1 MSTPAELALERALAA
16 ATPAEMLPHLLDAW
30 REYEAPAIADL
41 IDVATARALVGRDPI
56 DDAATLDARQAQ
68 WMELAASGDPL
79 VVPWLIERTFTPR
92 IALTVARLNALWK
105 LPRDPR
111 IAAGLLAL
119 TTRAGLLARS
129 SLWTRLL
136 RIVRNQH
143 DVRSIAAIEARLAQF
158 EASAVAKTESETAL
172 AARLA
177 QTRLMLAGQILVP
190 PAPRDELFA
199 RVAERLADPDAARAV
214 AVAKT
219 AEDFCAEIW
228 ARPKDDG
235 PREVFADWLIEQG
248 DPRGELIALQIAR
261 ERGAAAPE
269 GIKRE
274 RKLLAEHARTWLGAL
289 SPVVKNF
296 VFERGFLARAEI
308 MWRRLAE
315 RPELMTHPAWA
326 TVREYKLA
334 AEGER
339 VCDPWLDHMIALGA
353 KRV

>member
-1 MSTPAELALERALAA
+1 MSTPAEIALERALG
-16 ATPAEMLPHLLDAW
+16 ATTPEEMLPHLLDAW

-41 IDVATARALVGRDPI
+41 IDVATARALAGRAPI
-56 DDAATLDARQAQ
+56 EEAATLDARQQQ
-68 WMELAASGDPL
+68 WLELAAAADPAN
-79 VVPWLIERTFTPR
+79 VPWLIERTFTTR

-111 IAAGLLAL
+111 IASGLLAL
-119 TTRAGLLARS
+119 TSRAGLLARS

-136 RIVRNQH
+136 RIVRNQN
-143 DVRSIAAIEARLAQF
+143 DLRSIATIEARLAQF
-158 EASAVAKTESETAL
+158 AAATVAKTESESAL
-172 AARLA
+172 ASKLA
-177 QTRLMLAGQILVP
+177 QTRLMLAARILVP
-190 PAPRDELFA
+190 PAPRDELFTKLGA
-199 RVAERLADPDAARAV
+199 RLADPDAARAV
-214 AVAKT
+214 TVAKT
-219 AEDFCAEIW
+219 AEDFYAEIW
-228 ARPKDDG
+228 AKPNDDG

-261 ERGAAAPE
+261 ARGTAGPD

-289 SPVVKNF
+289 SPVVKNV
-296 VFERGFLARAEI
+296 VFERGFLGRAEI

-334 AEGER
+334 ADGER
-339 VCDPWLDHMIALGA
+339 SCDRWLDHMIALGA